1 MTLDVSGRAD
11 ANITLDQARA
21 LDAVARLGSFSKAA
35 TELARVH
42 TAVIYA
48 VNQLEHAVGLP
59 VVDRSGYRATLTPLG
74 QRVLEYARRM
84 LDAER
89 ELMAFC
95 ETARLGHEPT
105 LTVVY
110 DGLLPAQ
117 PILAAVRAA
126 QARSPSTRLA
136 LYSEFLSDV
145 ETRAQAVS
153 AGIVLAVVPLEAPA
167 AVAIP
172 LAPLPSLLV
181 AKKGHPLTR
190 MKAVTPEA
198 LAAHPFLTVRGSDK
212 RLRMSTSE
220 LDKPSALLLSDF
232 QAKKVALLD
241 GMGWGWMPEYLIA
254 DELAAGTLALI
265 RWGEGRHVFS
275 PVMHLRVRRQE
286 LGPASQAFVAAVS
299 GAMRVTKRAAR

>member
-1 MTLDVSGRAD
+1 M
-11 ANITLDQARA
+11 NITLDQARA

-48 VNQLEHAVGLP
+48 VNQLEQAVGLP

-84 LDAER
+84 LEAER
-89 ELMAFC
+89 ELAAFC
-95 ETARLGHEPT
+95 EGARLGHEPT

-110 DGLLPAQ
+110 DGLLPAR

-126 QARSPSTRLA
+126 QKSSASTRLA
-136 LYSEFLSDV
+136 LFSEYLGDV

-153 AGIVLAVVPLEAPA
+153 AGIVLAVVPLESPS

-172 LAPLPSLLV
+172 LAPLPSVLV
-181 AKKGHPLTR
+181 VKKGHALA
-190 MKAVTPEA
+190 KAKKITPEL

-220 LDKPSALLLSDF
+220 LEKPSAILLSDF

-241 GMGWGWMPEYLIA
+241 GMGWGWMPEYMVEA
-254 DELAAGTLALI
+254 ELVSGRLVKV

-275 PVMHLRVRRQE
+275 PVMHLRARHSE
-286 LGPASQAFVAAVS
+286 LGPASSAFVEAVS
-299 GAMRVTKRAAR
+299 EAMKVRARAR